1 MLKAF
6 AFSLLLQNPIGMSA
20 QTDTIAS
27 VSNPVADSVVA
38 YAHTF
43 LGTPYVWA
51 GCSPKGFDC
60 SGFVHYVYA
69 HFGYRIER
77 SSSGLANAGRFVAFK
92 DSRKGD
98 LILFRGTNPKD
109 KTVGHVGIIISP
121 TADSLQFIHASSSK
135 KHWGVVV
142 TDYFNSNYPDRFVSV
157 RRLLP

>member
-1 MLKAF
+1 MIKAF
-6 AFSLLLQNPIGMSA
+6 AFSLLLQQPVGN
-20 QTDTIAS
+20 
-27 VSNPVADSVVA
+27 SNPADTVSHAQHAVADSVVA

-77 SSSGLANAGRFVAFK
+77 SSSGLANAGRFIEFK
-92 DSRKGD
+92 EARKGD

-109 KTVGHVGIIISP
+109 KSVGHVGIIISP
-121 TADSLQFIHASSSK
+121 TADSLKFIHASSSK